1 MSWKYKMPERRDFDT
16 DEEYQEELDAYYSA
30 ADDYADACMERY
42 YER

>member
-1 MSWKYKMPERRDFDT
+1 MSWKNRMPERKDFDT

-30 ADDYADACMERY
+30 EDDYADACMEKY